1 MFHRVTTEEW
11 EQLTPIISF
20 ALTFAVFA
28 AALLRALLSRKDYCQ
43 QLAALPLDQ
52 APVDSLPEHAHEA

>member
-20 ALTFAVFA
+20 VLTFCVFA
-28 AALLRALLSRKDYCQ
+28 AALLRALLSRKEYCQ
-43 QLAALPLDQ
+43 QLAALPLDEASETCLNDQ
-52 APVDSLPEHAHEA
+52 HHEA